1 MDAHAG
7 LVVAE
12 VVAPFRVPRSTVQQ
26 DAPANSTNLLYFIG
40 SVTFNYR
47 SEVDFFKVGTLLVM
61 AIFGGDRSQLLRL
74 QFPLPFPPFLF
85 KTPFDGD

>member
-47 SEVDFFKVGTLLVM
+47 SEVDFFKVGTLSYGNFRRRSLTTSAA
-61 AIFGGDRSQLLRL
+61 AIPP
-74 QFPLPFPPFLF
+74 PLPTLLV
-85 KTPFDGD
+85 